1 MTEPT
6 PQQLLAA
13 LTLSWQADTAYDN
26 DWEPH
31 IPSLNQCVPTAL
43 VVQDYYG
50 GKIARAPMSCG
61 GSHYWNVETK
71 YGTLDFSGGQFAYL
85 TSSPRYDRVAHR
97 SRGILLDDDYIVK
110 RYHKLAERVSYWL
123 VIIQAAV

>member
-13 LTLSWQADTAYDN
+13 LTLSWHANTAYDN

-50 GKIARAPMSCG
+50 GEIARAPMSCG
-61 GSHYWNVETK
+61 GSHYWNVETAH
-71 YGTLDFSGGQFAYL
+71 GTLDFSGGQLAYL
-85 TSSPRYDRVAHR
+85 TSSPLYDQVVRRARENLLSTEAITGRYRMLADRV
-97 SRGILLDDDYIVK
+97 K
-110 RYHKLAERVSYWL
+110 YWL
-123 VIIQAAV
+123 EIIQGG